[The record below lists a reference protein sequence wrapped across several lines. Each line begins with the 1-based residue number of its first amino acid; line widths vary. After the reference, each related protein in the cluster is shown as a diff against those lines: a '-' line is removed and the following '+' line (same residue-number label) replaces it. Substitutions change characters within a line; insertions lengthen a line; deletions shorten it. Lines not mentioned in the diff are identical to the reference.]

1 MSLPRTR
8 LRICLCGRSHARIK
22 ALLETALPNDE
33 IIECSEAELADIAR
47 DCEVLIPVVTR
58 IPNELFPGSRI
69 RLIQQYGVGLDV
81 VDIPAATRAGIFVA
95 NVSSVGTGNAES
107 VAELAIAHLLMLLR
121 DIPLAMQ
128 RFRERKLGSPLGRS
142 LWGSTVLVL
151 GYGDIGQ
158 EIARRLIAFD
168 VRVIAVSRHGPSGVR
183 PRDPNVRPA
192 VHVGIQELHE
202 VIAAADAVI
211 VAAPA
216 SPENIGLVDARML
229 SAMKPGSVLVN
240 IARGAVVDYTAL
252 RAALENGHLA
262 GAGLDVF
269 WQEPFDPED
278 PLLACRVIATPHIG
292 GVTGRS
298 LAGIGTAVVANI
310 ERLRSGQKLE
320 CCANPQAAQESLS

>member
-1 MSLPRTR
+1 MSSPCTR

-22 ALLETALPNDE
+22 GILERALPNDE
-33 IIECSEAELADIAR
+33 IVECNGSDLALVAP
-47 DCEVLIPVVTR
+47 DCDVLIPLVTL
-58 IPNELFPGSRI
+58 IPNEILTDSRI

-81 VDIPAATRAGIFVA
+81 VDIPAATRAGILVA

-158 EIARRLIAFD
+158 EIARRLIAFS
-168 VRVIAVSRHGPSGVR
+168 VRVIAVSRHGPLGKR
-183 PRDPNVRPA
+183 PRDPSVKPA
-192 VHVGIQELHE
+192 VHVAMESLHD
-202 VIAAADAVI
+202 VIAEADAVI

-216 SPENIGLVDARML
+216 SPENIGLVDAQIVR
-229 SAMKPGSVLVN
+229 AMKPGSVLVN

-252 RAALENGHLA
+252 RAALEDGHLA

-278 PLLACRVIATPHIG
+278 PLLTCKVIATPHIG

-298 LAGIGTAVVANI
+298 LEGIGAAVVANI
-310 ERLRSGQKLE
+310 ERLRSGETLE
-320 CCANPQAAQESLS
+320 CCANPQAARESLS